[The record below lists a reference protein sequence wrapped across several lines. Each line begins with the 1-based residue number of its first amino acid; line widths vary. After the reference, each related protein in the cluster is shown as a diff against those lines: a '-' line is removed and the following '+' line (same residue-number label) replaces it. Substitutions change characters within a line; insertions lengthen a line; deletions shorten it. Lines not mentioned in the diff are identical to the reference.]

1 MHLHLHG
8 FESHD
13 GASAEPRPE
22 EFIVSVPPA
31 STRQVPSSSLPEPGA
46 GEPGVSEP
54 GVTVTCAQDGH
65 SHVVPPA
72 VLADSLTEGSGQC
85 TAVCGHVVLP
95 ASLASPPGDRCL
107 LCAETSG
114 LTRRSARRRTWSGRV
129 RAVRFA
135 S

>member
-46 GEPGVSEP
+46 GEPGV
-54 GVTVTCAQDGH
+54 TVTCAQDGH

-72 VLADSLTEGSGQC
+72 VLADSLTAGSGQC

-114 LTRRSARRRTWSGRV
+114 LTRRSARRRTWSGRA

>member
-8 FESHD
+8 FESDD

-31 STRQVPSSSLPEPGA
+31 STRQVPSPGLPGGHPGA
-46 GEPGVSEP
+46 GEP

-72 VLADSLTEGSGQC
+72 VLADSLTAGSGQC